1 MGRIFAFIFFLL
13 VWLPSFVFAQPYI
26 EGEKPVI
33 NGRTG
38 IQVVNTGT
46 GEIRLVT
53 SADTTAKGFY
63 IDSSTGNWTGVGGA
77 GISSAGDLT
86 LSTANARLGINSLV
100 TGVGINVN
108 GNYAGDTLRL
118 TDSTNGSS
126 IGLIAATVNGRL
138 YNSGGGLFLQT
149 TSNHPIGI
157 FTNNL
162 QRWAFDISGNLAQS
176 ATNGGDI
183 VGGLSAFNI
192 RQSTADASDNR
203 SLTIA
208 GGGSA
213 ASIRGGFLN
222 LGGNEQGTLLGG
234 IELYTGDAIGNW
246 NVGTRG
252 NGVLQF
258 FQNNLLKW
266 SLETNGA
273 LTSNAT
279 NGGSIVLAR
288 TGTTIAVDSGTA
300 ATACSGQVTANGA
313 TGVTTN
319 TTCALTTS
327 RIFLSKQSAST
338 AVNGSCSVT
347 AIVNAT
353 SFTITCLATD
363 TGAYN
368 FWITQEG

>member
-1 MGRIFAFIFFLL
+1 MKKLLFLTLLLLPQLAFADRSFYSAYSL
-13 VWLPSFVFAQPYI
+13 VPGATAQ
-26 EGEKPVI
+26 
-33 NGRTG
+33 
-38 IQVVNTGT
+38 
-46 GEIRLVT
+46 
-53 SADTTAKGFY
+53 
-63 IDSSTGNWTGVGGA
+63 
-77 GISSAGDLT
+77 GDLT
-86 LSTANARLGINSLV
+86 LSAANARLGINSLV

-138 YNSGGGLFLQT
+138 FNSGGGLFLQT
-149 TSNHPIGI
+149 TSNHPIGF

-162 QRWAFDISGNLAQS
+162 QRWAFDISGNLAQ
-176 ATNGGDI
+176 
-183 VGGLSAFNI
+183 
-192 RQSTADASDNR
+192 
-203 SLTIA
+203 
-208 GGGSA
+208 
-213 ASIRGGFLN
+213 
-222 LGGNEQGTLLGG
+222 
-234 IELYTGDAIGNW
+234 
-246 NVGTRG
+246 
-252 NGVLQF
+252 
-258 FQNNLLKW
+258 
-266 SLETNGA
+266 
-273 LTSNAT
+273 NAT
-279 NGGSIVLAR
+279 NGGHIYFTRSGYGIRTNGLDLTIGTETAHAVGISTNGSTKWTFDSGGTLTSNAINGGGIILAR
-288 TGTTIAVDSGTA
+288 TGTTVAVDSGTA
-300 ATACSGQVTANGA
+300 ASACSGKVTANGA